1 MLSLGLQQVAIQEL
15 EVGIV
20 KNYPASTK
28 TKASLC
34 QSYVTFEAVNT
45 R

>member
-1 MLSLGLQQVAIQEL
+1 LSVRSQEVAKQEL
-15 EVGIV
+15 EVGIM

-28 TKASLC
+28 TKASLF

-45 R
+45 K

>member
-1 MLSLGLQQVAIQEL
+1 M
-15 EVGIV
+15 

-34 QSYVTFEAVNT
+34 QIYVTFEAVNT
-45 R
+45 K